1 MNISYNKKVYI
12 IISIKYL
19 IRLIKFKN
27 NSLFKKVKINHDDSI
42 KNMCVY
48 FYSSI
53 LKYLESE
60 IKRYLEVSKV

>member
-27 NSLFKKVKINHDDSI
+27 NSLFKNHDDSI